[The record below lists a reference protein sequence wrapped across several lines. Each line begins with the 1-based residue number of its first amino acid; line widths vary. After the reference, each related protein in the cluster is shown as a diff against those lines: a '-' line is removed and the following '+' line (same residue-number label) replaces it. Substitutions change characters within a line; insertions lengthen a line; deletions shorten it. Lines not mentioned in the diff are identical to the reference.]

1 MSNTQQALDNLERIN
16 GELDPRVSYILK
28 ILITAGL
35 PCREYADPS
44 YLEKLAD
51 SVHTLW
57 NHLCQL
63 DTGNLEAWDMGV
75 LELASIYGSGIG
87 ARTFTS
93 SAEADHQRTNDAMD
107 KLSDDM
113 NPVGG
118 E

>member
-1 MSNTQQALDNLERIN
+1 MSEKQHALDDLERVN
-16 GELDPRVSYILK
+16 GDLDTRAALTLK
-28 ILITAGL
+28 ILINAGL
-35 PCREYADPS
+35 PCRAYAGVET
-44 YLEKLAD
+44 LEALAD
-51 SVHTLW
+51 AVHNLW